1 MERQHQLSNGYIFF
15 NLFLIF
21 FINFEEKKI
30 RYKNDAKIKPDKRL
44 VTKVEDKTFSLT
56 IIGAKAADVGLY
68 KAVIKNKIGQVESR
82 HSTLS
87 ISSKNYFNNKNKMNN
102 TLNLNFIFFSW
113 TKYFERPERC

>member
-87 ISSKNYFNNKNKMNN
+87 ISSKNYFNNKNFQNKNEDVLFCPN
-102 TLNLNFIFFSW
+102 KDLLCQSISN
-113 TKYFERPERC
+113 